1 MMGHPRLDH
10 GTTVSDPTYSRHAL
24 DALPQ
29 LVWVAG
35 PDGTLEYLNRRCADY
50 SGLPIDDLLGWDWGW
65 IVHPADLARTLDV
78 WATSVRD
85 GTPHEVEFRLR
96 RRDGQYRW
104 FLVRGEP
111 VR

>member
-10 GTTVSDPTYSRHAL
+10 GTTVSDPIHYRLAL

-50 SGLPIDDLLGWDWGW
+50 SGLAIDDLLGWDWGW
-65 IVHPADLARTLDV
+65 IVHPSDLPETLRV
-78 WATSVRD
+78 WMMAIRS
-85 GTPHEVEFRLR
+85 GTPHEIEQRLR
-96 RRDGQYRW
+96 RYD
-104 FLVRGEP
+104 
-111 VR
+111 